1 MKIGNKVLAKSE
13 WKPENKSL
21 SYEPITDVISTPNR
35 EQKWVYVT
43 LSDAKV
49 ITATEG
55 HPFRTVDGWRDAVLL
70 KKGDMLIL
78 TGSDGKPSTI
88 QINEIRYETKVLTT
102 YNLEVANAH
111 TFFVGEDAV
120 LVHNGGECKFATS
133 RQARRETMRNQ
144 GISTFPR
151 LNNPNPNLKIPRE
164 GNTLIRFQNLE
175 GGKEY
180 KSSQQQTMDRSH
192 PGENHWETGTVKTNP
207 MTGDIRYN
215 EYGRP
220 KITNDKSKANYE

>member
-1 MKIGNKVLAKSE
+1 M
-13 WKPENKSL
+13 
-21 SYEPITDVISTPNR
+21 
-35 EQKWVYVT
+35 QKWVHVT
-43 LSDAKV
+43 LSDGKV

-55 HPFRTVDGWRDAVLL
+55 HPFRTVEGWRDAVLL
-70 KKGDMLIL
+70 KKGDILTL

-88 QINEIRYETKVLTT
+88 QVDGIRYETKVLTT

-111 TFFVGEDAV
+111 TFFVGEDGV

-144 GISTFPR
+144 GIPTSQQPKSQSK
-151 LNNPNPNLKIPRE
+151 NSSGRE
-164 GNTLIRFQNLE
+164 YTYEVPKSG

-192 PGENHWETGTVKTNP
+192 PGENHWETGTVKIDP
-207 MTGDIRYN
+207 RTGEPRLND
-215 EYGRP
+215 YGRP
-220 KITNDKSKANYE
+220 KIMNDKSKANYE